1 MRVSDELTSGRLV
14 SSPKNQVKLRGG
26 SLLSRQVKRA
36 VQPSCVV
43 ILAGV
48 TVTLGFPKEERRG
61 ERSKNEIQ
69 VCTA

>member
-48 TVTLGFPKEERRG
+48 TVTLGFPKRRG

-69 VCTA
+69 ECTA